1 MLTLTG
7 ECGERF
13 TAQLE
18 NPTSGATT
26 LTFQTGWCSGT
37 AKIFL
42 NDGEYA
48 RLADMLTSGKNAHF
62 LNELGSLEL
71 TLSVAGPGRMRADI
85 AIIADMTSADSVRIS
100 FAALR
105 P

>member
-13 TAQLE
+13 TAKLE

-42 NDGEYA
+42 NDGEHA

-62 LNELGSLEL
+62 LNELGSLDVK
-71 TLSVAGPGRMRADI
+71 LSASGPGKMRAEISIIPDI
-85 AIIADMTSADSVRIS
+85 AGNDSVKIC
-100 FAALR
+100 FTALR